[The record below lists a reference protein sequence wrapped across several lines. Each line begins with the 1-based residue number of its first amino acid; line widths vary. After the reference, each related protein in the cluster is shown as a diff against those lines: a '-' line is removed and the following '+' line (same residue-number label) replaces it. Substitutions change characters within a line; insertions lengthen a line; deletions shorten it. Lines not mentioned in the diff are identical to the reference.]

1 MRRFLRIVPL
11 LLILFTALSATGQNL
26 QGSVRDKRTNE
37 TLIGATVAIKGS
49 QQGTVT
55 DVEGKFQLDLSGFNP
70 PVILV
75 VNYVGY
81 VAQEV
86 VVNDFQQFVT
96 VNLAIDDKLLKEVN
110 VVDTRLTEKQRESAL
125 TVEAMDMLAIRQTP
139 AANFYD
145 GLGMLKGVDIT
156 SASLGFKIINT
167 RGFNSTSPVRTLQ
180 IIDGVDN
187 QAPGLNFS
195 LGNFLG
201 ACELDVLKTDLIVGA
216 SSAFYG
222 PNAFNGVISM
232 STRSPFVKPGFEMS
246 VKTGSRGLFE
256 TGIRYAV
263 VFKNKENK
271 EYIGLKFNACLFK
284 ARDWEADNRAATP
297 QSADGT
303 KNPGGYD
310 AVNIYGDEVFDERIP
325 NAAQYQGIGRFYR
338 SGYAEKDL
346 VDYNTSNIKLGA
358 TAHFKIRSE
367 NELIY
372 SSNFGTGTTVYQGDN
387 RYSLKDIL
395 FFQNRVEYRKPGKFF
410 IRAYAT
416 NEDAGKSYD
425 AFFTALL
432 LQRAAKSDID
442 WFQDYLKYFSDNQLY
457 AKFRNTPG
465 FPQAANY
472 PSYPEFQAAINPFI
486 LQYYGDSLY
495 YWHNQA
501 AAYANT
507 IGNPIKGNEPFF
519 QPGTASFDSALTAI
533 TSRETFAQ
541 GGSRFYDKSALYHVH
556 GEYKFD
562 VREFVITVGSNY
574 RTYRPDSRG
583 TIFSDTLSKITN
595 YEYGVYAGADR
606 KIYQDKIRLNAT
618 VRMDKNENFDYLV
631 SPALSAVYMLDE
643 NNTIRLSFS
652 SAIRNPTLADQY
664 LYYQVGRAILIGNLN
679 GYDSLVTI
687 PSLIE
692 GLSYGADRLEYFN
705 ADAVKPERVQT
716 VEAGY
721 RTALFGHLYF
731 DLNAYFS
738 RYQDFIGYKIG
749 ADVEVSQGTGR
760 DIFVN
765 QIYRVATNS
774 LDIVTT
780 HGVSAG
786 FNYYFM
792 NFYSFGGNWSWNEL
806 NRRGSDDPLIPA
818 FNTPLHKFNISLSG
832 NDITN
837 RLGKNYGF
845 SVNYKWVQ
853 GFLFEG
859 SPQFTGEIPSYDIV
873 DLQINRRF
881 PETQTTIKAGVTNL
895 LNNLHY
901 EVYGGPL
908 IGRLL
913 YLQLLFELN

>member
-1 MRRFLRIVPL
+1 MPMPQRS
-11 LLILFTALSATGQNL
+11 ILFLFLLFCGINTQAQLLTGI
-26 QGSVRDKRTNE
+26 VRDSRNNE
-37 TLIGATVAIKGS
+37 TLIGASVGLKGS
-49 QQGTVT
+49 QTGTIT
-55 DVEGKFQLDLSGFNP
+55 DVDGKFTLDVTGISP
-70 PVILV
+70 PVTLIV
-75 VNYVGY
+75 SYVGY
-81 VAQEV
+81 NNKEV
-86 VVNDFQQFVT
+86 QVTDFAT
-96 VNLAIDDKLLKEVN
+96 PLIILLGTDEKILREVN
-110 VVDTRLTEKQRESAL
+110 VTDIRLTEKQRESAL

-201 ACELDVLKTDLIVGA
+201 CSELDVLKTDLIVGA

-232 STRSPFVKPGFEMS
+232 TTRSPFVKPGFEMS

-256 TGIRYAV
+256 TGLRYAV
-263 VFKNKENK
+263 VFKDRNQKDFV
-271 EYIGLKFNACLFK
+271 GLKFNACIFK

-297 QSADGT
+297 QSLDGI
-303 KNPGGYD
+303 KNPGRYD
-310 AVNIYGDEVFDERIP
+310 AVNIYGDEVYDERIP
-325 NAAQYQGIGRFYR
+325 NAAQYQGLGRFYR
-338 SGYAEKDL
+338 TGYAEKDI

-358 TAHFKIRSE
+358 TAHVKVRAE

-372 SSNFGTGTTVYQGDN
+372 SSNMGTGTTVYQGDN
-387 RYSLKDIL
+387 RYSLKDIF
-395 FFQNRVEYRKPGKFF
+395 FFQNRIEYRKPGKFF

-432 LQRAAKSDID
+432 LQRAVKSDID

-507 IGNPIKGNEPFF
+507 IGNPIKGNEAFL
-519 QPGTASFDSALTAI
+519 QPGTAAFDSALTAI
-533 TSRETFAQ
+533 TSKETFAQ
-541 GGSRFYDKSALYHVH
+541 GGSRFYDKSALYHAH
-556 GEYKFD
+556 AEYKFD
-562 VREFVITVGSNY
+562 IGKTGITTGANY

-595 YEYGVYAGADR
+595 YEYGVYAGVDR
-606 KIYQDKIRLNAT
+606 KIYAEKIRLNAT

-631 SPALSAVYMLDE
+631 SPALSAIYMPDE

-664 LYYQVGRAILIGNLN
+664 LYYQVGRAVLIGNLN
-679 GYDSLVTI
+679 GFDSLVTI
-687 PSLIE
+687 PSLLD
-692 GLSYGADRLEYFN
+692 GLSYGADRLVYFN

-716 VEAGY
+716 IEAGY
-721 RTALFGHLYF
+721 RTSLFGHLYF
-731 DLNAYFS
+731 DMNAYFS

-786 FNYYFM
+786 FNYYFRSH
-792 NFYSFGGNWSWNEL
+792 YSFSGNWSWNEL

-832 NDITN
+832 NDIVN
-837 RLGKNYGF
+837 RIGKNYGF
-845 SVNYKWVQ
+845 SVNYKFVQ

-859 SPQFTGEIPSYDIV
+859 SPQFTGEIPSYDVV
-873 DLQINRRF
+873 DLQINKRF
-881 PETQTTIKAGVTNL
+881 TESGTTIKAGVTNL
-895 LNNLHY
+895 LDNLHY

-908 IGRLL
+908 IGRLF
-913 YLQLLFELN
+913 YIQLLVEIN